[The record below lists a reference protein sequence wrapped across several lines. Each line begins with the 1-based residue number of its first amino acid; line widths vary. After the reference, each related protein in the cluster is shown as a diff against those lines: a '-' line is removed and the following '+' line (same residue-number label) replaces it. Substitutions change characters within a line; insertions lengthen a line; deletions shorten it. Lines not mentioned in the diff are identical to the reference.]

1 MSYHLIIRTPSIEEY
16 NEMRSLAG
24 WPTFESAL
32 VKTALSNTLFSVCV
46 EDGNNLVGMGR
57 VVGDNAIYL
66 HIQDV
71 IVHPDFQR
79 KGIGKLIMEALL
91 KYADQVAGT
100 NTNIGLMCSK
110 GREEFYTAFGFSI
123 RPSDKFGAGMIMI
136 KESAAPVRTPIG

>member
-1 MSYHLIIRTPSIEEY
+1 MSCCKRVLATKTLKNEKMPYHLVIRTPSVAEY

-32 VKTALSNTLFSVCV
+32 IKTALSNTLFSVCV
-46 EDGNNLVGMGR
+46 EDSGNIVGMGR

-79 KGIGKLIMEALL
+79 KGIGKLIMDALL
-91 KYADQVAGT
+91 NYTEQVAGK
-100 NTNIGLMCSK
+100 NTNVGLMCSK
-110 GREEFYTAFGFSI
+110 GREDFYKAFGFRI
-123 RPSDKFGAGMIMI
+123 RPSDKF
-136 KESAAPVRTPIG
+136 